1 MAKTAESKLLIYQK
15 YVDVIDYGYN
25 LLIKYP
31 KTEKYALTSEIR
43 KSMFEKK
50 NKNIDKNKTVL

>member
-15 YVDVIDYGYN
+15 YIDVIDYGYN

-31 KTEKYALTSEIR
+31 KTEKYALY
-43 KSMFEKK
+43 
-50 NKNIDKNKTVL
+50 

>member
-31 KTEKYALTSEIR
+31 KTGKR
-43 KSMFEKK
+43 SMKRRL
-50 NKNIDKNKTVL
+50 DLL